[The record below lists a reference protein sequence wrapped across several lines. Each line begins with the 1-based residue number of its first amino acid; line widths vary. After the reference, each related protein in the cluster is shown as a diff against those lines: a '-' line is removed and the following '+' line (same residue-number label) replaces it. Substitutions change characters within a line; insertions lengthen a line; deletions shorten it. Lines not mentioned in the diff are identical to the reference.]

1 MGSNA
6 KVSIVVLL
14 LVAAC
19 SGANE
24 TELFGPT
31 KQGGSGATPIG
42 GSSGD
47 DGASSS
53 SSSGGS
59 SSDGTSSSSSS
70 TSSSSSSSS
79 SGGDTGKDAGAA
91 PPPPPAPACTAEIEP
106 NNEADRA
113 TLFTSCIEGTLKKS
127 DIDYAEIVAPA
138 QTTKLSI
145 AHEETGGK
153 VSYRV
158 FINGLPFPAFTGDA
172 PEYIPAVTSATYRIQ
187 MQPSGTGSGT
197 RTYRLAVTF
206 E

>member
-79 SGGDTGKDAGAA
+79 GGDTGKDAGAA

-127 DIDYAEIVAPA
+127 DIDHAEIVAPA
-138 QTTKLSI
+138 QTTKVSI